1 MLLQYANDLDTAVKI
16 WDMNSGL
23 CVWSVNDKS
32 VLAVYKL
39 FIAAA
44 SSTIFVGHSLGKVSV
59 YQLHGQSAIALGC
72 RPTAKAD
79 DAQTI
84 SAATSLSQ
92 TSESTSLLVDLGSA
106 ISDEGIFECH
116 SSSGNIV
123 RNTPRLR
130 LKPVFHDLFA
140 EMSSSV
146 FKRPKILYISI

>member
-72 RPTAKAD
+72 RPTA
-79 DAQTI
+79 
-84 SAATSLSQ
+84 
-92 TSESTSLLVDLGSA
+92 
-106 ISDEGIFECH
+106 
-116 SSSGNIV
+116 
-123 RNTPRLR
+123 
-130 LKPVFHDLFA
+130 
-140 EMSSSV
+140 
-146 FKRPKILYISI
+146 

>member
-1 MLLQYANDLDTAVKI
+1 MLQQYANDFDTAVKI
-16 WDMNSGL
+16 WDINSGL

-32 VLAVYKL
+32 TLAVYKL

-59 YQLHGQSAIALGC
+59 YQLHGKSASALGC
-72 RPTAKAD
+72 CPTANAD
-79 DAQTI
+79 DAKTM
-84 SAATSLSQ
+84 STAASHSQ
-92 TSESTSLLVDLGSA
+92 SSESPSLLVDLGSA

-130 LKPVFHDLFA
+130 LSLFFHTTLCRD
-140 EMSSSV
+140 V
-146 FKRPKILYISI
+146 